1 MKALH
6 KKKLYRMLS
15 LGLLGVFLIIAMF
28 PVYWMINTSFKN
40 DSEINRT
47 VATFFPEKLNPSG
60 YKELKRDRF
69 FVALRNSLMVSLTVA
84 LMTLLLALPASYALS
99 RLSFFGS
106 RTISKSFLFAYM
118 LPSAVMYLP
127 MFIMLSRIKMTNSL
141 GGLILIY
148 PTLTI
153 PYATWILIPY
163 LRTIP
168 RELEE
173 SAMVDGAG
181 RVRSML
187 QIIFPLAIPGIMTTF
202 VFCFTMCWSEYL
214 YALINISSTKFKTF
228 PLILAGLIKGDLYPW
243 NEIMAGGTIACMP
256 VVLIYMF
263 ASKYLIGGLTAGA
276 VKG

>member
-1 MKALH
+1 MNALN
-6 KKKLYRMLS
+6 KKKLCRMLS

-47 VATFFPEKLNPSG
+47 TATFFPEKLNPAG
-60 YKELKRDRF
+60 YKQLQRDRF
-69 FVALRNSLMVSLTVA
+69 FVALRNSLTVSLTVA

-106 RTISKSFLFAYM
+106 KPISKSFLFAYM

-127 MFIMLSRIKMTNSL
+127 MFIMLSRVKMTNSL
-141 GGLILIY
+141 GGLILVY

-181 RVRSML
+181 RLRSML

>member
-1 MKALH
+1 MNPIV
-6 KKKLYRMLS
+6 KKKLSRALCMIVLAI
-15 LGLLGVFLIIAMF
+15 FLIIAMF
-28 PVYWMINTSFKN
+28 PIYWMINTSFKN

-47 VATFFPEKLNPSG
+47 TATFFPERFTTSG
-60 YKELKRDRF
+60 YKELVRDKF
-69 FVALRNSLMVSLTVA
+69 FVALRNSLFISLTVA
-84 LMTLLLALPASYALS
+84 TLTILLALPASYSIA
-99 RLSFFGS
+99 RLNFFGKKVVS
-106 RTISKSFLFAYM
+106 QSFLFAYM
-118 LPSAVMYLP
+118 LPAAVMYLP
-127 MFIMLSRIKMTNSL
+127 MFIMLSRLDLTNNI

-163 LRTIP
+163 LSTIP
-168 RELEE
+168 KDLEE

-181 RVRSML
+181 RLQTML
-187 QIIFPLAIPGIMTTF
+187 RIVFPLALPGIMSTF

-214 YALINISSTKFKTF
+214 YALINISSTKYKTF

-243 NEIMAGGTIACMP
+243 NEIMAGGAIACIP

-263 ASKYLIGGLTAGA
+263 CSKYLIGGLTAGA

>member
-1 MKALH
+1 MRSLH
-6 KKKLYRMLS
+6 KKKVYRMLS
-15 LGLLGVFLIIAMF
+15 LGLLGVFLVIAMF

-47 VATFFPEKLNPSG
+47 TATFFPEKLNPAG
-60 YKELKRDRF
+60 YKQLMRDRF
-69 FVALRNSLMVSLTVA
+69 FVALRNSLTVSLTVA
-84 LMTLLLALPASYALS
+84 LMTLLLALPASYALA

-106 RTISKSFLFAYM
+106 KAISKSFLFAYM

-141 GGLILIY
+141 GGLIFIY

-181 RVRSML
+181 RIRSML

>member
-1 MKALH
+1 MRSLH
-6 KKKLYRMLS
+6 KKKVYRMLS
-15 LGLLGVFLIIAMF
+15 LGLLGVFLVIAMF

-47 VATFFPEKLNPSG
+47 TATFFPEKLNPAG
-60 YKELKRDRF
+60 YKQLKRDRF
-69 FVALRNSLMVSLTVA
+69 FVALRNSLTVSLTVA
-84 LMTLLLALPASYALS
+84 LMTLLLALPASYALA

-106 RTISKSFLFAYM
+106 RAISKSFLFAYM

-173 SAMVDGAG
+173 SAMVDGAS
-181 RVRSML
+181 RIRSML